1 MSELTSLLLY
11 SAAIVA
17 GALGGGAIPLF
28 VGDRARRT
36 DLLLAFSAGVMLGAA
51 FFQMLPAALHEG
63 GIGTLSLVLIGAL
76 TLFILERFVLVHAC
90 EEPEGCEVHGALGLT
105 AFVGLSAHT
114 LFDGVALGSS
124 LSAGVGAMVFVA
136 VVAHKIPASIA
147 LSAILVH
154 ERYKR
159 STTMLMLLGFALT
172 VPLGA
177 GAYFLVRRYLNI
189 EHFTAY
195 ALAFSSGT
203 FLYLALA
210 DLLPQVHRKAGMR
223 AATLA
228 ALLVGIALMAA
239 MGHAGGHE
247 H

>member
-1 MSELTSLLLY
+1 MNELTSLLLY

-17 GALGGGAIPLF
+17 GTLGGGAIPLF
-28 VGDRARRT
+28 VGERARRT
-36 DLLLAFSAGVMLGAA
+36 ELLLAFSAGVMLGAA
-51 FFQMLPAALHEG
+51 FFQMLPVSLHEG
-63 GIGTLSLVLIGAL
+63 GLGALPLVLVGFL
-76 TLFILERFVLVHAC
+76 VLFILERFVLVHTC

-114 LFDGVALGSS
+114 MFDGVALGSS
-124 LSAGVGAMVFVA
+124 LSAGVGGLVFLA

-159 STTMLMLLGFALT
+159 STSMLMLLGFALT

-177 GAYFLVRRYLNI
+177 GVYFLIRRFVDV

-210 DLLPQVHRKAGMR
+210 DLLPQVHRKVGMR
-223 AATLA
+223 AATVL
-228 ALLVGIALMAA
+228 ALLAGIALMLA
-239 MGHAGGHE
+239 MGHLGGHD